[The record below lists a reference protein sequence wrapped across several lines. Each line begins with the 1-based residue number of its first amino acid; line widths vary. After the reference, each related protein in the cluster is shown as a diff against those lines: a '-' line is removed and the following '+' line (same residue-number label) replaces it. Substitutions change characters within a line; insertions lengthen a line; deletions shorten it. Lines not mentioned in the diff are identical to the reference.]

1 MSEPVMKILAVA
13 SEAYPLVKTGGLA
26 DVVGALPPALA
37 RRGIETRVLL
47 PGYPSVMARLADAP
61 SEVVFEYDSLLG
73 LPARL
78 VTARIEG
85 LDLILIDCPALY
97 HRAGGP
103 YLDAAGI
110 DHGDNWHRFGALS
123 RVGADIGA
131 GILAGFKPDVIHAH
145 DWQAGLTPAYL
156 RYSGISCPSVM
167 TVHNIAFQGHFPAA
181 VLGGLRLPPHAMAL
195 DGVEYH
201 GGVGFLKAGL
211 ANASAITTVSPTYAE
226 EIRTADFGMGLE
238 GLISDRAPV
247 LSGIVNGI
255 DTEVWDPATDPVLAK
270 DFTATTL
277 ADRLPN
283 RREIEARFHL
293 DVDEDPLFIV
303 ISRLTWQKGIDL
315 LAEVTGDLVAA
326 GAKLAVLGT
335 GDTALENAFAG
346 AAARH
351 EGRIGVVIGYDE
363 RLAHVMQGGAD
374 GILIPSRFEPC
385 GLTQLYGL
393 RYGAVPIVARTG
405 GLADTVIDAN
415 TAALNA
421 GVATGLQ
428 FQPVDAPGLAHAI
441 RRAVRLFRQPA
452 IWSALQVAGM
462 GADVS
467 WDRSAALYA
476 DLYSSLLPAV
486 SGRQV

>member
-1 MSEPVMKILAVA
+1 MKILSVA
-13 SEAYPLVKTGGLA
+13 SECYPLIKTGGLA

-37 RRGIETRVLL
+37 RRGVETRVLL
-47 PGYPSVMARLADAP
+47 PGYASVLARLADAP
-61 SEVVFEYDSLLG
+61 AEVVFEYDSLLG

-78 VTARIEG
+78 ISARLEG

-110 DHGDNWHRFGALS
+110 DHGDNWHRFGALA
-123 RVGADIGA
+123 RAGADIGA
-131 GILAGFKPDVIHAH
+131 GIIPGFKPDVIHAH

-156 RYSGISCPSVM
+156 RYSGINCPSVM
-167 TVHNIAFQGHFPAA
+167 TIHNIAFQGHFSAA

-226 EIRTADFGMGLE
+226 EIRTPQFGMGLE
-238 GLISDRAPV
+238 GLISARAPV
-247 LSGIVNGI
+247 LRGIVNGI
-255 DTEVWDPATDPVLAK
+255 DAEVWNPATDPALARRFGPK
-270 DFTATTL
+270 KL

-283 RREIEARFHL
+283 RREVEARFRL
-293 DVDEDPLFIV
+293 DADEDPLFV
-303 ISRLTWQKGIDL
+303 VVSRLTWQKGIDL
-315 LAEVTGDLVAA
+315 LAEVTEDLVAE
-326 GAKLAVLGT
+326 GAKLAVLGA
-335 GDTALENAFAG
+335 GEAGLENAFAG

-351 EGRIGVVIGYDE
+351 AGRIGVVIGYDE
-363 RLAHVMQGGAD
+363 GLAHMMQGGAD
-374 GILIPSRFEPC
+374 AILIPSRFEPC

-393 RYGAVPIVARTG
+393 RYGAVPVVARTG

-421 GVATGLQ
+421 GVATGVQ
-428 FQPVDAPGLAHAI
+428 FLPVDAAGLRHAI
-441 RRAVRLFRQPA
+441 RQAVRLFRQPGTWA
-452 IWSALQVAGM
+452 AMQRAGM

-476 DLYSSLLPAV
+476 DLYASLLPVA
-486 SGRQV
+486 SGHHV

>member
-1 MSEPVMKILAVA
+1 MPDPVMQILSVA
-13 SEAYPLVKTGGLA
+13 SEAYPLIKTGGLA

-37 RRGIETRVLL
+37 ARGIEMRVLL
-47 PGYPSVMARLADAP
+47 PGYASVMARLADVP
-61 SEVVFEYDSLLG
+61 SEVVFEYDALLG

-78 VTARIEG
+78 ISARLEG

-103 YLDAAGI
+103 YLDAIGI
-110 DHGDNWHRFGALS
+110 DHGDNWHRFGALA

-131 GILAGFKPDVIHAH
+131 GIIPGFKPDVIHAH

-156 RYSGISCPSVM
+156 RYSGIDCPSVM
-167 TVHNIAFQGHFPAA
+167 TIHNIAFQGNFPAA
-181 VLGGLRLPPHAMAL
+181 VLGGLYLPPRAMAL

-201 GGVGFLKAGL
+201 GGVGFMKAGL

-226 EIRTADFGMGLE
+226 EIRSAEFGMGLQ
-238 GLISDRAPV
+238 GLINARAPV

-255 DTEVWDPATDPVLAK
+255 DADVWNPATDPVLEAP
-270 DFTATTL
+270 FTAKTL
-277 ADRLPN
+277 ADRRPN
-283 RREIEARFHL
+283 RRAIEARFRL
-293 DVDEDPLFIV
+293 DEDDDPLFVV

-315 LAEVTGDLVAA
+315 LAEVTGDLVAE

-335 GDTALENAFAG
+335 GETWLENAFAG

-351 EGRIGVVIGYDE
+351 AGRVGLIVGYDE
-363 RLAHVMQGGAD
+363 RLAHVMQGGGDA
-374 GILIPSRFEPC
+374 ILIPSRFEPC

-393 RYGAVPIVARTG
+393 RYGAVPVVARTG

-421 GVATGLQ
+421 GVATGVQ
-428 FQPVDAPGLAHAI
+428 FLPVDAQGLIHAI
-441 RRAVRLFRQPA
+441 RRAVRLFRRPA
-452 IWSALQVAGM
+452 TWSAMQVAGM
-462 GADVS
+462 TADVS

-476 DLYSSLLPAV
+476 DLYKSLLPVA
-486 SGRQV
+486 SGRPV